1 MQRIAALI
9 VLSVVM
15 AAIAGCGGGGDSNT
29 VTTSSLSKAAY
40 TKKANAL
47 CEEARQEAL
56 AFRLPPA
63 QEEEGT
69 AKAVTTTV
77 HQGILPPIQRVMEEV
92 RELGAPKGDEEK
104 VEAILVGNEEAI
116 EKAEGMKFSS
126 MTDMEQVFLSTAE
139 KARHYGIDNCGY

>member
-1 MQRIAALI
+1 MQRFAAII
-9 VLSVVM
+9 VLSVVA
-15 AAIAGCGGGGDSNT
+15 AAIAGCGGSGDSNT
-29 VTTSSLSKAAY
+29 VTTSSLSKAEF

-56 AFRLPPA
+56 AYRLPA
-63 QEEEGT
+63 GEEESPE
-69 AKAVTTTV
+69 AVTTTV
-77 HQGILPPIQRVMEEV
+77 HKGILPPIQRVMEEV

-126 MTDMEQVFLSTAE
+126 MSDMEEVFLPTAE
-139 KARHYGIDNCGY
+139 KARGYGVDNCGY